1 MTLTPPTFFYHYM
14 GDSVSKANIL
24 LPIATTRSHDNQ
36 CKNNYHDTDKEKHC
50 LYEGGKMEEPQPC
63 IPQKKDVL
71 LRYNG
76 NIVSLKAVCLSVCLA
91 A

>member
-1 MTLTPPTFFYHYM
+1 MTISAKIIIMILTRKNIAYM
-14 GDSVSKANIL
+14 RG
-24 LPIATTRSHDNQ
+24 
-36 CKNNYHDTDKEKHC
+36 E
-50 LYEGGKMEEPQPC
+50 KMEEPQPC